1 MEQKSKKL
9 YEGADNFIFVLKYDG
24 QRTKH
29 RRTFVCRYSDED
41 IFRRDSDEIEPY
53 WKESISEKTEYLD
66 ILRKY
71 KEIEKGVRQEHG
83 EKSVFVVTKYKDY
96 IVLYLN
102 GGSEAFSKKVS
113 VKDFF
118 ENSNIYLKIENGV

>member
-24 QRTKH
+24 KREKH

-53 WKESISEKTEYLD
+53 WKENISEKPEYLD
-66 ILRKY
+66 ILKKY
-71 KEIEKGVRQEHG
+71 KEIEKGVRREHG
-83 EKSVFVVTKYKDY
+83 EKSVFVVTTYKDY
-96 IVLYLN
+96 IMLYLD
-102 GGSEAFSKKVS
+102 GEREAISKRVS

-118 ENSNIYLKIENGV
+118 ESSEVYLKIKKR